1 MIKIYIKIYKYDFSK
16 IFNYKLW
23 GVERSPS
30 RLKPTYEIGYENEIG
45 PGLAIKGKSKKGIGC
60 NNMEVKPHI

>member
-1 MIKIYIKIYKYDFSK
+1 M
-16 IFNYKLW
+16 
-23 GVERSPS
+23 ERSPS

-60 NNMEVKPHI
+60 KKMEVKPHIWEGECCSIVTLVKIMEG